1 MSKYSSSYKTDKTIL
16 VGTILELSSS
26 KSMLIVIESPSIISL
41 SRYVEHPFNKI
52 LLFFFNLSRR
62 LYEILN
68 FPVTTCLMVL

>member
-1 MSKYSSSYKTDKTIL
+1 MSKYSSSYKIDKSIL

-26 KSMLIVIESPSIISL
+26 KSILIVIISPLKISL
-41 SRYVEHPFNKI
+41 SRYVEVPFNKI

-68 FPVTTCLMVL
+68 FPETTCLMVL